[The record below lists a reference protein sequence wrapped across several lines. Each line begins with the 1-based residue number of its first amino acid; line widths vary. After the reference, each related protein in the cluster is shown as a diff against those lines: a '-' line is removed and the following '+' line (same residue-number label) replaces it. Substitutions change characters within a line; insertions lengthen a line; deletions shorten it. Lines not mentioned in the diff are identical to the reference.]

1 MTPRRIPSF
10 RRDSRLVGLKVSG
23 ALAALASILA
33 VAVGT
38 FQPSNLGAYVL
49 EGPKWPNGSTV
60 VMQLSLGNAGRTLTD
75 GNTSWNAAAAPALD
89 SWNAVLGG
97 MQFGKVM
104 NSTAPVSSGD
114 HVNSMAFSST
124 NFGQSFG
131 SSTLA
136 VTTYWFSGS
145 TLTEADILFNSNQS
159 WDSYRG
165 ALRSGVYDIQRVAL
179 HESGHA
185 LGMAHSSL
193 SSAIMYAYINNSYT
207 LQSDDI
213 SGAQSLYGP
222 ATGTPT
228 PTPTP
233 SPTITPTPTPSPT
246 FTPTPTPSVTPT
258 ATPTPSATATPTA
271 TPVIASVRLSVSST
285 SLRTGGSATF
295 TVSASAPVTTTTTV
309 NFRMSG
315 TGFQGSSYSLDASQF
330 TIPAGS
336 SSATV
341 TLTELSVGR
350 KSKTAMMSLTSGSG
364 YTPTFPSSASVS
376 LRR

>member
-1 MTPRRIPSF
+1 MTPRRISSSK
-10 RRDSRLVGLKVSG
+10 RDLRSIGLKVSG
-23 ALAALASILA
+23 ALAALIALLA

-38 FQPSNLGAYVL
+38 FQPSNIGAYVL

-89 SWNAVLGG
+89 SWNAVVGG

-114 HVNSMAFSST
+114 RVNSMAFSST

-131 SSTLA
+131 SNTLA

-145 TLTEADILFNSNQS
+145 TMTEADILFNSNQS

-185 LGMAHSSL
+185 LGMGHSNL
-193 SSAIMYAYINNSYT
+193 SNAIMYAYINSSYT
-207 LQSDDI
+207 LQADDI
-213 SGAQSLYGP
+213 TGAQSLYGP

-228 PTPTP
+228 PTP
-233 SPTITPTPTPSPT
+233 SPTATATATPTPTPT
-246 FTPTPTPSVTPT
+246 ATPTATSTPT
-258 ATPTPSATATPTA
+258 ATPTPTATVTPTP
-271 TPVIASVRLSVSST
+271 TPSTVAVRLSVSPT
-285 SLRTGGSATF
+285 SVRSGGTATF
-295 TVSASAPVTTTTTV
+295 TVSASTPASSTVTV
-309 NFRMSG
+309 NYRMSG
-315 TGFQGSSYSLDASQF
+315 TAIEDSNYSLSASQF
-330 TIPAGS
+330 TIPSGS

-341 TLTELSVGR
+341 TLNVLSATKR
-350 KSKTAMMSLTSGSG
+350 AKAATMSLQPGSG
-364 YTPTFPSSASVS
+364 YTLSFPTSASVS
-376 LRR
+376 IRR